1 MFNIFC
7 RNRQQ
12 RGAERSIEALK
23 VGLAVVDFEAQW
35 DAEQV
40 FRRGVQCAVA
50 GDWQSATIY
59 LYKAATDG
67 YAAAQHY
74 LGWCFEVGRGV
85 ERSATEAVRWY
96 LLAAEQGNKYAQCCL
111 AICYHKGRGV
121 KRDYDLAARWYLT
134 AAEQGVARAQYEI
147 AGLYA
152 EGRGV
157 PVSVECSVRWY
168 IAAAQSGHRMSQQL
182 LRSFK
187 VDY

>member
-1 MFNIFC
+1 M
-7 RNRQQ
+7 
-12 RGAERSIEALK
+12 
-23 VGLAVVDFEAQW
+23 
-35 DAEQV
+35 
-40 FRRGVQCAVA
+40 
-50 GDWQSATIY
+50 
-59 LYKAATDG
+59 
-67 YAAAQHY
+67 
-74 LGWCFEVGRGV
+74 
-85 ERSATEAVRWY
+85 
-96 LLAAEQGNKYAQCCL
+96 
-111 AICYHKGRGV
+111 

-168 IAAAQSGHRMSQQL
+168 IAAARSGHRMSQQL